1 MDDRLQPFLFM
12 LASTFKTGD
21 RDFVSYLPI
30 IIMLF
35 PALQYLITNNGV
47 CKYFARVMYY
57 KPQYFEY
64 IIQSH
69 DVPVIRNFTNV
80 PIMRIQFSH
89 KFLAVSHYITK
100 NINKHRF
107 CSVTEI
113 MSYNSEF
120 FFSRDEGE
128 EDGKKYI
135 DLPLNNEMTM
145 VNEIDEIYCQYKFE
159 KTEEDSSESDSKKSI
174 KVTRNSHYII
184 VLSIK
189 MNSEEYTGKLNRFVE
204 QCVRE
209 YDEYISGTKKK
220 YDNTPYI
227 YSYLNSE
234 KVDNKMELHFSE
246 FAMDHNKD
254 LNINI
259 FFEQKKKLIHYIN
272 PFVFDPLGSKD
283 EVNEGEQLY
292 KTCGMTFK
300 AGLLF
305 YGEPGCGKTTTIK
318 GILKYTN
325 RNAIIVDLGKV
336 KTCEELESIFR
347 TRKINGKVFS
357 GKELCF
363 ILEDCDAFDSKVIKK
378 REQQH
383 EHITTTMLSHE
394 NNSSDVTKLMD
405 KLATTMT
412 VTPPE
417 PTDRLNLSCL
427 LNLFDGIIELNGI
440 MIIMTSNHP
449 EKIDPALIRPGRFDF
464 KCEFKKASR
473 EIIKEM
479 LKLKYNLN
487 DQSLLKYAPDLNN
500 IKDYIMSPAQ
510 IQCIC
515 FNNERIEECISEI
528 ILESQN

>member
-1 MDDRLQPFLFM
+1 MDVQPFLFF
-12 LASTFKTGD
+12 LASTLKSGD

-30 IIMLF
+30 FIMLF
-35 PALQYLITNNGV
+35 PFFQYLIINNGM
-47 CKYFARVMYY
+47 CQYFARVLY
-57 KPQYFEY
+57 KPEYFEY

-100 NINKHRF
+100 NVNKHRF

-113 MSYNSEF
+113 MSYNSEV
-120 FFSRDEGE
+120 FFSRSEDGE

-145 VNEIDEIYCQYKFE
+145 VNEVDEIYCRYKFE
-159 KTEEDSSESDSKKSI
+159 KTEDDSSSESDSKKNM
-174 KVTRNSHYII
+174 KVNRNSHYII

-189 MNSEEYTGKLNRFVE
+189 MNSDDYTGKMNRFVE

-209 YDEYISGTKKK
+209 YDEYISSTKKK
-220 YDNTPYI
+220 YENKPYI

-272 PFVFDPLGSKD
+272 PFVFDPLN
-283 EVNEGEQLY
+283 EVNEGEKRY

-325 RNAIIVDLGKV
+325 RNAIIVDLSKV
-336 KTCEELESIFR
+336 KTCEELESVFR
-347 TRKINGKVFS
+347 TRKINGKVFT
-357 GKELCF
+357 GKELCY

-378 REQQH
+378 REQQN
-383 EHITTTMLSHE
+383 EHTTTMTMSE
-394 NNSSDVTKLMD
+394 TKTDMNILMD
-405 KLATTMT
+405 KLSTTMT
-412 VTPPE
+412 VLPPE
-417 PTDRLNLSCL
+417 PSDRLSLSCL

-440 MIIMTSNHP
+440 MIIMTTNHP

-464 KCEFKKASR
+464 KCEFKKASK
-473 EIIKEM
+473 EIIREM
-479 LKLKYNLN
+479 LKLKYNLT
-487 DQSLLKYAPDLNN
+487 DQSLLKYATDLNN
-500 IKDYIMSPAQ
+500 IKDYILSPAQ

-528 ILESQN
+528 ILESQSLH